1 MKRKPH
7 HHPQPQMPLLGG
19 FYPDKPHYCW
29 LENPWTHVAMIVAM
43 LVFAGLLFLVVGERW

>member
-1 MKRKPH
+1 
-7 HHPQPQMPLLGG
+7 MPLLGG